1 MSNKLDD
8 LKQAYQ
14 QPPVSK
20 ELDEMI
26 ARVER
31 RTRPSRM
38 KQSVLI
44 TAAAITLFIGGLNS
58 NASFADAMAKVPV
71 FGQLTEIV
79 TIDWKETKTQQSAD
93 IKAPQVTLPD
103 KALEQQLNEKY
114 IAEGQALYEKFKQET
129 NGQEGAFAVDSRYD
143 VKTDTDDLLS
153 IGRIVTETRAS
164 AAESVQYDT
173 IDKKQQLVLT
183 LPSLFKND
191 RYITTIS
198 DYLKEEMRRQMKADE
213 GKVYFVEGTPD
224 VPESEQFKR
233 ISAKQNFYITTDHK
247 LVLSFDEYS
256 IAPGYMGIVEFK
268 IPTSILKDD
277 LVSSSYIR

>member
-14 QPPVSK
+14 QPPVPK

-31 RTRPSRM
+31 RTRPSRT

-129 NGQEGAFAVDSRYD
+129 HGQEGAFAVDSRYD

-153 IGRIVTETRAS
+153 IGRTVTETRAS

-198 DYLKEEMRRQMKADE
+198 DYLKEKMRRQMKADE

>member
-14 QPPVSK
+14 QPPVPK

-26 ARVER
+26 AQVER
-31 RTRPSRM
+31 RMRPSRT
-38 KQSVLI
+38 KRSVWI
-44 TAAAITLFIGGLNS
+44 TAAAITLFVGGLNS

-114 IAEGQALYEKFKQET
+114 IAEGQALYEKFEQET
-129 NGQEGAFAVDSRYD
+129 HGQEGAFAVDSRYD
-143 VKTDTDDLLS
+143 VKTDTEDLLS
-153 IGRIVTETRAS
+153 IGRTVTETRAS
-164 AAESVQYDT
+164 ASESVQYDT
-173 IDKKQQLVLT
+173 IDKKQQLILT
-183 LPSLFKND
+183 LPSLFKD
-191 RYITTIS
+191 DGYITTIS
-198 DYLKEEMRRQMKADE
+198 DYLKEEMRRQMKTDE

-224 VPESEQFKR
+224 VPEDEQFKQ
-233 ISAKQNFYITTDHK
+233 ISAKQNFYITADHK

>member
-8 LKQAYQ
+8 LKQTYQ
-14 QPPVSK
+14 QPPVPK
-20 ELDEMI
+20 ELDAMI
-26 ARVER
+26 AQVEHR
-31 RTRPSRM
+31 IRPSRM
-38 KQSVLI
+38 KRSMLI
-44 TAAAITLFIGGLNS
+44 TAAAITLFVGGLNS
-58 NASFADAMAKVPV
+58 NTSFADAMAKVPV
-71 FGQLTEIV
+71 LGQLTEIV

-129 NGQEGAFAVDSRYD
+129 NRQEGAFAIDSRYD

-153 IGRIVTETRAS
+153 IGRTVTETRAS

-183 LPSLFKND
+183 LPSLFKD
-191 RYITTIS
+191 DGYITTIS

-213 GKVYFVEGTPD
+213 GKVYFIEGTPD
-224 VPESEQFKR
+224 VPKDEQFKQ
-233 ISAKQNFYITTDHK
+233 ISAKQNFYITTDHR

>member
-14 QPPVSK
+14 QPPVPK

-31 RTRPSRM
+31 RTRPSRT

-71 FGQLTEIV
+71 LGQLTEIV

-129 NGQEGAFAVDSRYD
+129 HGQEGVFAIDSRYD
-143 VKTDTDDLLS
+143 IKTDTDDLLS

-164 AAESVQYDT
+164 ASESVQYDT

-256 IAPGYMGIVEFK
+256 VAPGYMGIVEFK

>member
-14 QPPVSK
+14 QPPVPK

-26 ARVER
+26 AQVER
-31 RTRPSRM
+31 RTRPSRT
-38 KQSVLI
+38 KRSVLI
-44 TAAAITLFIGGLNS
+44 TAAAITLFVGGLNS
-58 NASFADAMAKVPV
+58 NTSFADAMAKVPV

-103 KALEQQLNEKY
+103 KILEQQLNEKY

-153 IGRIVTETRAS
+153 IGRTVTETRAS
-164 AAESVQYDT
+164 ASESVQYDT

-183 LPSLFKND
+183 LPSLFKD
-191 RYITTIS
+191 DGYITTIS

-213 GKVYFVEGTPD
+213 GKVYFVEGTSD
-224 VPESEQFKR
+224 VPENEQFKQ
-233 ISAKQNFYITTDHK
+233 ISAKQNFYITADHK

-277 LVSSSYIR
+277 LVSSTYIR